1 MIGTIRTRRKVPGRL
16 TCYNA
21 ILWAASGGRVCMSCS
36 WVLAYCGIEKHCVQG
51 RTLEGLKLNLPEGPG
66 I

>member
-1 MIGTIRTRRKVPGRL
+1 
-16 TCYNA
+16 
-21 ILWAASGGRVCMSCS
+21 MSCS